1 MMEAAEKI
9 EEPALHRQLTYPL
22 ARLNARLT
30 AQATRLLKKNTQ
42 LTLSQWRL
50 MVFLDT
56 RGPRSVADFIRFSGF
71 DKGQMSRVA
80 HDLIGRGFLTSEPS
94 KRDHRVQILSLTETG
109 RAAYLEAQP
118 HMHARRHFLLNS
130 LSDTEKAQFFAL
142 LEKIEQ
148 ATDAFEAEI

>member
-1 MMEAAEKI
+1 MEAAEKI

-50 MVFLDT
+50 LVFIHT
-56 RGPRSVADFIRFSGF
+56 RGPQSVADFIRFSGF

-80 HDLIGRGFLTSEPS
+80 HDLIGRGFLASEPS
-94 KRDHRVQILSLTETG
+94 KRDHRGGVASIWPTNC
-109 RAAYLEAQP
+109 AAGQMTAP
-118 HMHARRHFLLNS
+118 SSAS
-130 LSDTEKAQFFAL
+130 P
-142 LEKIEQ
+142 
-148 ATDAFEAEI
+148 